1 MRGFMRLILEF
12 IFFGLL
18 FYGLYLFA
26 PDLFATLV
34 SWAAAVFEFIQSIV
48 DRIQSGI
55 QKKT

>member
-1 MRGFMRLILEF
+1 MRLILEF

-26 PDLFATLV
+26 PDFFATLV
-34 SWAAAVFEFIQSIV
+34 SWAAALFEFIQDMV
-48 DRIQSGI
+48 DKIQAGT